1 MILCQDVRIDLYLYQ
16 VSFSWEMKITWKLV
30 RNPLYSI
37 YLSQIH
43 CKDVWQFPKWIMSSG
58 VLSAPPTHKCHQ
70 TNSLWTG
77 STRTTQ
83 KGQVP
88 SRPAVAQ
95 MAHCAHP
102 GLVHSCFPRQWPS
115 RLSLSL
121 LWSRDPLCSA
131 GRKKPRV
138 LFAGWYL
145 FLLYSILGK
154 LNPLSLD
161 FPPPFFPPSHLL
173 RLGRMCLLLWSL
185 LKHKHILLK

>member
-58 VLSAPPTHKCHQ
+58 VLSAPPTSATEQ
-70 TNSLWTG
+70 T
-77 STRTTQ
+77 RCEQ
-83 KGQVP
+83 
-88 SRPAVAQ
+88 VAQ
-95 MAHCAHP
+95 GQRRRAKYRAD
-102 GLVHSCFPRQWPS
+102 L
-115 RLSLSL
+115 
-121 LWSRDPLCSA
+121 PLP
-131 GRKKPRV
+131 KWHTV
-138 LFAGWYL
+138 L
-145 FLLYSILGK
+145 ILGWCIAVFPQAVTK
-154 LNPLSLD
+154 SSFTVPPLEQGSPVLGREYKTQGTLCWVIFIPVILNTGEAEPSVSR
-161 FPPPFFPPSHLL
+161 FSSSFFPPSHLL

>member
-58 VLSAPPTHKCHQ
+58 VLSAPPTHKCHR

-88 SRPAVAQ
+88 SRPATAQ

-102 GLVHSCFPRQWPS
+102 GLVHSCVSPGSDQVIFHCPSSGAGIPCARQGGKNPGYTLLGDIYSCYTQYWGS
-115 RLSLSL
+115 WTLCLSI
-121 LWSRDPLCSA
+121 
-131 GRKKPRV
+131 
-138 LFAGWYL
+138 
-145 FLLYSILGK
+145 FLLLFSPPLTYSVLGGCVCYYEVYW
-154 LNPLSLD
+154 NINIY
-161 FPPPFFPPSHLL
+161 F
-173 RLGRMCLLLWSL
+173 
-185 LKHKHILLK
+185 